1 MKRKVFIGFVTL
13 VLLVGLIGCATGTK
27 GKLVS
32 SYELAGTSLKMA
44 YNVAKPACDA
54 NQLPADKCVQIKK
67 IYNDA
72 RASYLLAG
80 DSLILAVEIDD
91 LVKRQVVLQD
101 YQNLATQFTQ
111 NTSNLINLLV
121 QLGIIKPK

>member
-1 MKRKVFIGFVTL
+1 MKRKVFIGL
-13 VLLVGLIGCATGTK
+13 LAMVLMVALMGCATGTK

-32 SYELAGTSLKMA
+32 SYELAGTTLKMA
-44 YNVAKPACDA
+44 YNVGKPACDA

-72 RASYLLAG
+72 RATYLLAG
-80 DSLILAVEIDD
+80 DSLILVVEIDD
-91 LVKRQVVLQD
+91 LVKRQAILQE
-101 YQNLATQFTQ
+101 YQNLAGSFTQ

-121 QLGIIKPK
+121 QLGVIKPK

>member
-1 MKRKVFIGFVTL
+1 MRRKILISLLAMVL
-13 VLLVGLIGCATGTK
+13 VVMLGACATGTK

-32 SYELAGTSLKMA
+32 SYELAGVTLKTA

-67 IYNDA
+67 IYNDT

-80 DSLILAVEIDD
+80 DSLIIAVEVDD
-91 LVKRQVVLQD
+91 LVKKQAALQE
-101 YQNLATQFTQ
+101 YQNLATQFTK
-111 NTSNLINLLV
+111 NTTDLINLLV
-121 QLGIIKPK
+121 QLGVIKSK

>member
-1 MKRKVFIGFVTL
+1 MKRKV
-13 VLLVGLIGCATGTK
+13 LVGFLAVALIMGLMGCATGTK

-44 YNVAKPACDA
+44 YNVGKPACDA
-54 NQLPADKCVQIKK
+54 NQLPADKCIQIKK
-67 IYNDA
+67 IYNDS

-80 DSLILAVEIDD
+80 DYLIMAVEIDD
-91 LVKRQVVLQD
+91 LVKRQAVLQE
-101 YQNLATQFTQ
+101 YQNLAGQFTQ

-121 QLGIIKPK
+121 QLGVIKPK

>member
-1 MKRKVFIGFVTL
+1 MKRKV
-13 VLLVGLIGCATGTK
+13 LVGLLAMVMLVGLMGCATGTK

-32 SYELAGTSLKMA
+32 SYELAGTTLKMA

-54 NQLPADKCVQIKK
+54 NQLPADKCIQIKK

-72 RASYLLAG
+72 RMTYLLAG

-91 LVKRQVVLQD
+91 LVKRQVALNE